1 VASRPASRR
10 SGRRPID
17 PEAAKRAAAEAA
29 LQLVEP
35 GMLLGLGSGS
45 TARLFIAGLAGLKVT
60 CIASSVAS
68 AEQAR
73 SLGLKVLDE
82 LDRACD
88 LAVDGADEIDP
99 ELGLI
104 KGRGGALFREKL
116 VAVNAERF
124 VVVADASKLVK
135 RLGVGVLPVEVLP
148 FLWRRTADRFSR
160 RGMAW
165 QLRGGEEMPY
175 VTDNGNLVLDLT
187 VQGGIEDPYELAS
200 DLKLTPG
207 VCEHGLF
214 LGMASMAFVAGPDGV
229 RRLEAIK

>member
-1 VASRPASRR
+1 M
-10 SGRRPID
+10 
-17 PEAAKRAAAEAA
+17 AAEAA
-29 LQLVEP
+29 LELVRP

-45 TARLFIAGLAGLKVT
+45 TARHFIAGLAGREVT

-73 SLGLKVLDE
+73 GLGLRVVDD
-82 LDRACD
+82 LDRPCD

-116 VAVNAERF
+116 IAVNSDRF
-124 VVVADASKLVK
+124 VVVADESKLVQ

-148 FLWRRTADRFSR
+148 FLWRRTAQHFGDR
-160 RGMAW
+160 GIAW
-165 QLRGGEEMPY
+165 QLRGGEEAPY

-187 VQGGIEDPYELAS
+187 LQGGIEDPLRLAGEI
-200 DLKLTPG
+200 KLIPG

-214 LGMASMAFVAGPDGV
+214 LGIATAAIIGSESGV
-229 RRLEAIK
+229 RTLGTLE